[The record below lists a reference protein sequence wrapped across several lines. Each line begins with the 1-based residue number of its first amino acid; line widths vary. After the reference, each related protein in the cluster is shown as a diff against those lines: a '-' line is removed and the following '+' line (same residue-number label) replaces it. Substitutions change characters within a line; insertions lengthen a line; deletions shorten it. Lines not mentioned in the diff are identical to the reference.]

1 MKTILSEIKN
11 FKRLTRIVESDDRD
25 VKVAL
30 IGDGLTY
37 YLKSNDFIN
46 IPGLSDENMTINKM
60 LMRLSAQGVMPEID
74 HVFISIGTDDKFKDK
89 KDIPFLVEALDNVF
103 PNAEI
108 NVIKAI
114 IDEEFFYGGEEVED
128 FKILENDILSY
139 YNVFKQNGIKVLG
152 NYPSIDYGLGNSDSS
167 IMMLKKQMA
176 DALFQNITNNGEK
189 LNPLSVDEPFIYKNN
204 IDISGDDET
213 DFDTIYEFLNRFE
226 EIVRSGN
233 RYDSR
238 VRNSFRPDIEQIQ
251 MALKFLMPNSNLEIT
266 GKFDTD
272 TEETIYNYQ
281 EEQNIEANGIADRNT
296 LEEIL
301 FDLKSKSF
309 DDDDLGKYLKELGV
323 DTMAFKKDRKKYKGT
338 ADAIWKSFTDKIIDN
353 FEGGYWNNDIT
364 KSNSQKCVNHPTDDV
379 YENSGETMF
388 GIDRRA
394 GGWDNTSE
402 GREYFGL
409 IDDEKD
415 NYDSMEQFCKVW
427 KWNYRGG
434 PLESELKSRAG
445 DLMLMS
451 YNRNKKFLSSK
462 ALKEVESNK
471 RLLFHFAYACWNG
484 SGHFQDF
491 AEIMNRAVGDGL
503 TGDDLVDVAIDSRNK
518 KFGSGGWADAN
529 QKVVDI
535 IKNDPSLEN

>member
-1 MKTILSEIKN
+1 MRTILSEIKN

-30 IGDGLTY
+30 IGDKLTY
-37 YLKSNDFIN
+37 FLKSNDFIN
-46 IPGLSDENMTINKM
+46 IPSLIDENMTINKM
-60 LMRLSAQGVMPEID
+60 LMRLSAQEVMPEID
-74 HVFISIGTDDKFKDK
+74 HVFISIGVDDNFKDK
-89 KDIPFLVEALDNVF
+89 KDIPFLIEALDNIF

-114 IDEEFFYGGEEVED
+114 VDEGYFYGGEEVED

-139 YNVFKQNGIKVLG
+139 YNIFKQNGIKVLG

-176 DALFQNITNNGEK
+176 DSLFQNITNFGEK
-189 LNPLSVDEPFIYKNN
+189 LNPLSVDEPFIYKDNV
-204 IDISGDDET
+204 DISGDDET

-226 EIVRSGN
+226 EIVRSKN

-251 MALKFLMPNSNLEIT
+251 IALKFLMPNSDLEIT

-281 EEQNIEANGIADRNT
+281 EQQNIEPNGIADQGT

-309 DDDDLGKYLKELGV
+309 DDNDLGKYLQELGIGSSS
-323 DTMAFKKDRKKYKGT
+323 FKKDIKKYEGT

-353 FEGGYWNNDIT
+353 IEGGYWNNDKT
-364 KSNSQKCVNHPTDDV
+364 KSSSQKCVNHPNDDI
-379 YENSGETMF
+379 YDKSGETMF

-394 GGWDNTSE
+394 GGWDNTPE

-415 NYDSMEQFCKVW
+415 SYDSMEQFCKVW
-427 KWNYRGG
+427 KWGYRGG
-434 PLESELKSRAG
+434 PLESELKSRAS
-445 DLMLMS
+445 DLMLAS
-451 YNRNKKFLSSK
+451 YNRNKKYLSPK

-471 RLLFHFAYACWNG
+471 RLLFHFAYGCWNG

-491 AEIMNRAVGDGL
+491 AEIMNQAVDEGL
-503 TGDDLVDVAIDSRNK
+503 TDDELVDVAVDSRNE

-535 IKNDPSLEN
+535 IKNDQSLEN